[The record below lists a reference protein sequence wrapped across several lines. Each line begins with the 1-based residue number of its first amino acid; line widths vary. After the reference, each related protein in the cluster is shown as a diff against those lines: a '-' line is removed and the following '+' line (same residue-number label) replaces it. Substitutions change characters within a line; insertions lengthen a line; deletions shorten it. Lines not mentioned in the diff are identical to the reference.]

1 MYPTKNVKEFDGY
14 VQLFSI
20 RNYLDRAAEEI
31 NEALQDAGQL
41 SVTELSKTFN
51 LPSEFLLSV
60 SFRKFSPYFY
70 CSIDEIA
77 VSGKKRSKL

>member
-1 MYPTKNVKEFDGY
+1 MEFDGF
-14 VQLFSI
+14 VWLFPN

-31 NEALQDAGQL
+31 NEALQESGQL

-60 SFRKFSPYFY
+60 SFRKFPLVA
-70 CSIDEIA
+70 IA
-77 VSGKKRSKL
+77 